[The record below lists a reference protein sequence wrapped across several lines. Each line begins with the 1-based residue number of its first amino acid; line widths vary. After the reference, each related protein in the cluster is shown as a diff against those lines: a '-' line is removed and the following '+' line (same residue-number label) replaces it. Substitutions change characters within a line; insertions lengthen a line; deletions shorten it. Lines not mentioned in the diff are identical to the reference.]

1 MPKEVSLEVPAR
13 RLVQLDG
20 LEQGLE
26 VPGAETA
33 VVVALDDLEEHRR
46 PVLHVLGEDLQ
57 QVAVV
62 VEVDQDVELLDGVEV
77 LHDLRGRALEALTK
91 LLVVRLG
98 HHQEVHA
105 PRAEVADR
113 GDDVLGVERDVLDSR
128 ASVVVDVLL
137 DLALPL
143 PRRWL
148 VDGHL
153 DGFLPVGHDDGAEGG
168 VLGVDLRVIHRPEPV
183 EHEVL
188 LVPGGRVLHLQ
199 VGLVADDVVDE
210 VQADVG

>member
-1 MPKEVSLEVPAR
+1 MRVQVCVNIYEEVPY
-13 RLVQLDG
+13 
-20 LEQGLE
+20 
-26 VPGAETA
+26 A

-105 PRAEVADR
+105 PRAEVADLGR
-113 GDDVLGVERDVLDSR
+113 GEGGLEALG
-128 ASVVVDVLL
+128 
-137 DLALPL
+137 LAL
-143 PRRWL
+143 
-148 VDGHL
+148 
-153 DGFLPVGHDDGAEGG
+153 
-168 VLGVDLRVIHRPEPV
+168 
-183 EHEVL
+183 
-188 LVPGGRVLHLQ
+188 
-199 VGLVADDVVDE
+199 
-210 VQADVG
+210 